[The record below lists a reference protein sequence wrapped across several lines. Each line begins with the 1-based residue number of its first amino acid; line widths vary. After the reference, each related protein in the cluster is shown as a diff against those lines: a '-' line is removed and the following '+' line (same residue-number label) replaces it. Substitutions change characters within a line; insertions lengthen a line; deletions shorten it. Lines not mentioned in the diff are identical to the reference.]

1 MNNHS
6 IPINFSNQHFYIGLD
21 VHKKRWSVTIRNNNL
36 SLKTFSMN
44 PSPELLINH
53 LHSHYPNGIYHIV
66 YETGFS
72 GFWIYRKFKELNT
85 DCIVVNPADIPTAHK
100 EKDRKSDPIDSNKLA
115 RELEKGEL
123 NPIYIPI
130 SQLQHLRSLTRF
142 YHRIVQNMTRVKN
155 RIKGHLYYNGI
166 FLPSHTSQWSN
177 NFISYLKTIVLDN
190 GPADDYLSL
199 LLEELQQHRSRLLI
213 TLKKLRQYIS
223 LYNFDTTIH
232 NLLTIPGIGFKSAIT
247 LFSEIMDMNRFKNFD
262 NLKSYIGLVPSTHS
276 SGEHNIVKGIT
287 KRRNAYLR
295 YVIIE
300 SAWVAIR
307 KDPVLLQSYNTL
319 ISKMKKQQAII
330 RIARKLLNRIR
341 YVWLNNHPYNYGLVE
356 IR

>member
-1 MNNHS
+1 MNNNS
-6 IPINFSNQHFYIGLD
+6 IPLNFSNQHFYIGLD

-36 SLKTFSMN
+36 TLKTFSMN
-44 PSPELLINH
+44 PSPQLLIHH
-53 LHSHYPNGIYHIV
+53 LQSHYPHGNYHIV

-72 GFWIYRKFKELNT
+72 GFWIYRRFKQFNI

-123 NPIYIPI
+123 KPIYIPPI
-130 SQLQHLRSLTRF
+130 RIQHLRSLSRL
-142 YHRIVQNMTRVKN
+142 YHSIVKNMTRVKN

-166 FLPSHTSQWSN
+166 SLPSHTSYWSN
-177 NFISYLKTIVLDN
+177 NFISSLKSIPIDN
-190 GPADDYLSL
+190 GPAKDYLL
-199 LLEELQQHRSRLLI
+199 LLIEELQQHRSRLLI
-213 TLKKLRQYIS
+213 TLKKIKHYIS
-223 LYNFDTTIH
+223 LYNFNTIIN

-247 LFSEIMDMNRFKNFD
+247 LFSEIMDMRRFKNFD

-276 SGEHNIVKGIT
+276 SGDHNIVKGIT

-330 RIARKLLNRIR
+330 RIARKLLSRIR
-341 YVWLNNHPYNYGLVE
+341 FVWLNNHPYNYGLVD